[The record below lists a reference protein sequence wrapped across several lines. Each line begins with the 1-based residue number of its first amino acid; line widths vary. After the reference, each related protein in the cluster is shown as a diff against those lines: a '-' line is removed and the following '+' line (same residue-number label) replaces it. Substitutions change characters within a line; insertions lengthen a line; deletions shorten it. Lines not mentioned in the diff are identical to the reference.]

1 MDVWIADVDP
11 WKGWDVSSGHWK
23 RCLTQSSAS
32 DPSWLLHKCVLNFP
46 DCISIFIPNW
56 ICFWCFPSC
65 FLPSLFPAS
74 KPCCLGS
81 LLKSFISLAS
91 HLRVVWCSQGCLSGS
106 KFLPA
111 LSCTLPI
118 TPWRLFH
125 GISTGTNAAPG
136 LHTGF
141 ASTKS
146 ALLFP
151 YTGPMRGGPCEAN
164 PWLPPWRGS
173 ERVSAKKGAKPLKTT
188 CRS

>member
-1 MDVWIADVDP
+1 M
-11 WKGWDVSSGHWK
+11 
-23 RCLTQSSAS
+23 RCEQWTLKEVPDTEQCFTSFLTVTQMCIKFSRLHLHIYSKL
-32 DPSWLLHKCVLNFP
+32 DLLLVLSFM
-46 DCISIFIPNW
+46 F
-56 ICFWCFPSC
+56 
-65 FLPSLFPAS
+65 PSLFLAS

-81 LLKSFISLAS
+81 LLKSFIPLAS

-146 ALLFP
+146 AVLLP
-151 YTGPMRGGPCEAN
+151 YTGPMRGVPVRPIPGCHPGGAVREF
-164 PWLPPWRGS
+164 LQKKVQSLWRQLVDHNNGDGKCS
-173 ERVSAKKGAKPLKTT
+173 SCT
-188 CRS
+188 C